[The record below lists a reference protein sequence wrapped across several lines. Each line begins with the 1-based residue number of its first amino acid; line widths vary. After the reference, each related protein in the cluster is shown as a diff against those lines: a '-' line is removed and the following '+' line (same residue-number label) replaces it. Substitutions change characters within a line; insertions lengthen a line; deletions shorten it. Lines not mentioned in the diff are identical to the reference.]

1 MLGRRRAL
9 RDELKTLIHS
19 RLPFCPSLT
28 LRDFSA
34 LVEMTKW
41 KELSANR
48 LWKRCTTNS
57 RNTAAGTP
65 RPRTLNEEQTYLL
78 PAMFWLLNYFTSFS
92 GLVSLVIFG
101 IGFSGYSFAALVA
114 YRAARFAG
122 GLASRPAFAAACD
135 LLFSGFCYRS
145 YHFGVLL
152 FRHFNIYFLYY
163 IISACKNQ
171 VFLQAEI
178 RRRAARRN
186 NFARQ
191 PFDRSYARL
200 RLTAS
205 TPVIPPAKAHMSASS
220 SCVQPS

>member
-1 MLGRRRAL
+1 MEAL
-9 RDELKTLIHS
+9 YGKFAEYGGGDTPPAHAKRGADI
-19 RLPFCPSLT
+19 
-28 LRDFSA
+28 SA
-34 LVEMTKW
+34 PRNVLVFK
-41 KELSANR
+41 
-48 LWKRCTTNS
+48 
-57 RNTAAGTP
+57 
-65 RPRTLNEEQTYLL
+65 LL
-78 PAMFWLLNYFTSFS
+78 YF
-92 GLVSLVIFG
+92 LFG

-122 GLASRPAFAAACD
+122 GLASRPAFTAACD

-145 YHFGVLL
+145 YHFGILL
-152 FRHFNIYFLYY
+152 FRNFNIYFLYY

-191 PFDRSYARL
+191 PSDRGYARL
-200 RLTAS
+200 RLTAR

>member
-1 MLGRRRAL
+1 
-9 RDELKTLIHS
+9 
-19 RLPFCPSLT
+19 
-28 LRDFSA
+28 
-34 LVEMTKW
+34 MTKG
-41 KELSANR
+41 KRLSANR
-48 LWKRCTTNS
+48 LWKRCTASS
-57 RNTAAGTP
+57 RSMVQRGHPARAPTSGERLGKFAEYGGGDSPSAHAKRGADISAP
-65 RPRTLNEEQTYLL
+65 RNVLAFKLL
-78 PAMFWLLNYFTSFS
+78 YF
-92 GLVSLVIFG
+92 LFG

-152 FRHFNIYFLYY
+152 FRNYNIYFLYY

-178 RRRAARRN
+178 RRRTARRN

-191 PFDRSYARL
+191 PSDRGYARL

-205 TPVIPPAKAHMSASS
+205 TPVIPPAKAQMSASS
-220 SCVQPS
+220 S